1 MKKYLIFALI
11 VMLFVGCSKKR
22 NITLL
27 NSSDFETVIDGKGV
41 SLYTLKSGF
50 LTMQV
55 TNYGG
60 RVVSLWV
67 PDNSGSYDDVVL
79 GYENINRYVNNE
91 GERFLGAAVGRCANR
106 IGGGSFSIDGKMF
119 ETFKNDN
126 GNTCTVESSVSTGLF
141 GTLTLSRKTLSSSTL
156 SLLMERTGSRV
167 TWISA

>member
-60 RVVSLWV
+60 RWCRYGCLTTVGVTMMWFLDMRISIVMSIMRVS
-67 PDNSGSYDDVVL
+67 G
-79 GYENINRYVNNE
+79 
-91 GERFLGAAVGRCANR
+91 F
-106 IGGGSFSIDGKMF
+106 
-119 ETFKNDN
+119 
-126 GNTCTVESSVSTGLF
+126 
-141 GTLTLSRKTLSSSTL
+141 
-156 SLLMERTGSRV
+156 
-167 TWISA
+167 